1 MADVFKLEVIT
12 PDKTFYQ
19 GEAQMVELTTT
30 EGQIGVYARHIP
42 LTAIVAP
49 GILKIHEGSEVKKA
63 TLMAG
68 FIQVMPEQVTI
79 MAEVAEWPEE
89 IDEKRAQE
97 AKGRAEKRL
106 SGGGKEN
113 NVLHSRLMD
122 MEKELRWLKRK
133 FKGGKTDHEGI

>member
-1 MADVFKLEVIT
+1 MAEVFKLEIIT

-19 GEAQMVELTTT
+19 GDVQMVELTTT

-42 LTAIVAP
+42 MTAIIAP
-49 GILKIHEGSEVKKA
+49 GVLKIHEGSEVKRA
-63 TLMAG
+63 ALLSG
-68 FIQVMPEQVTI
+68 FIQIMPEQVTV

-106 SGGGKEN
+106 SAGGA
-113 NVLHSRLMD
+113 
-122 MEKELRWLKRK
+122 ELDTARAELALKRALVRLEVR
-133 FKGGKTDHEGI
+133 H